1 MDMKSFSRMAM
12 GIKVLV
18 NQLLRASGHPK
29 WKGWTQEPSAPS
41 ERFPTTAE
49 FLATHVSAYLDVPM
63 TSSLDLGCGRSPRNP
78 FHASISRGIDLYTQ
92 EENGIVGCDL
102 SMSKIP
108 FDSDTFDY
116 ITAFD
121 FIEHVPRVA
130 LVEGG
135 TRYPFI
141 DLMNEI
147 YRVLKPQGFF
157 FSSTPAYP
165 CKEAFQDPTHTNI
178 ITEDTFPL
186 YFCNETWAKAYGFH
200 GSFLL
205 SAQEWCRPSLLTLM
219 QKPPSS
225 PGPSGKP
232 QAPR

>member
-1 MDMKSFSRMAM
+1 MTM

-18 NQLLRASGHPK
+18 NQLMRASGHPR
-29 WKGWTQEPSAPS
+29 WKGWTQEPGTPS
-41 ERFPTTAE
+41 ERFPTTEE
-49 FLATHVSAYLDVPM
+49 FLATHVRTHLDIPL
-63 TSSLDLGCGRSPRNP
+63 TSSLDLGCGMSPRNP
-78 FHASISRGIDLYTQ
+78 FRAAISKGIDLNPH
-92 EENGIVGCDL
+92 EENGIVACDL
-102 SMSKIP
+102 STDKIP
-108 FDSDTFDY
+108 FDSNTFDY

-147 YRVLKPQGFF
+147 YRVLKPGGFF

-186 YFCNETWAKAYGFH
+186 YFCNETWAKNYGFR
-200 GSFLL
+200 GSFVL
-205 SAQEWCRPSLLTLM
+205 SAQEWCRPSLLTLI
-219 QKPPSS
+219 QKSASNPESLES
-225 PGPSGKP
+225 THTS
-232 QAPR
+232 A